1 MAINTLITIRDA
13 IQAFVD
19 GHGQLQSVGFGADD
33 KRAPYL
39 TEQELFPV
47 LYVAPVDV
55 EVGRAHNTHRL
66 RVYVYERLNDA
77 DQDEWENANDTSL
90 ILRDIRVWWNDYGV
104 DDILIETDPT
114 GTFKTDSELDNLV
127 GYYAEILFQI
137 PSHGRCDVPVSIE
150 PIPPPTCED
159 ASYVVEYAN
168 GDPIESGSIPS
179 GGSVTVVV
187 PNPIVCQD
195 VVWTLFDTD
204 GNVLDS
210 GTEPAGGT
218 LTIVAPDATF
228 DINGVQVATILSGGS
243 DSIEV
248 RRASGSTQVGSLQG
262 QHWRVANT
270 TVQLRDSAANNIGS
284 VNSYGAESSN
294 NLTAPD
300 GTVTVNR
307 DGVFYATQAV
317 RSNGTATINVPSAE
331 WIRPTDWLP
340 MPTVTSAQQTFVG
353 LHAVIENGDNY
364 VAFLF
369 TTSTGQYQVNW
380 GDGTTT
386 LHNSNTIAQKQY
398 DFATYDTGN
407 TTLTTRGYKQAMI
420 TVTPVSGNLLTCNF
434 QQRYVTVPAQNQ
446 AYSTGFLDC
455 ILSMPNASSGLSI
468 VFGGTTVRHT
478 YVERVNVLTIG
489 GCTNMAN
496 MFLSCFS
503 LQSVP
508 LFNTANVTN
517 MGSMFEIC
525 RSLQSVPLFNTAN
538 VTNMSFMF
546 SGCTSLQSVPLFNTQ
561 NVTTMVSMFNGCNS
575 LQSVPLFNTANVT
588 NMSSMFSSCFSLQS
602 VPSLN
607 TANVTNMSSMF
618 QLCYSLQTVPL
629 FNTANV
635 TNMNGMFRDAQFS
648 LNSIPALSTAAITSD
663 FTNFALNSNSLN
675 RCQMVFQRTVSFNN
689 CQLSRDAIV
698 EIFNNL
704 AVVVLATI
712 TITGNWGVTALSAAD
727 LLIATSKGWTVIQ

>member
-19 GHGQLQSVGFGADD
+19 GHGQLQAVRFGADD

-150 PIPPPTCED
+150 PIEPIVCAP
-159 ASYVVEYAN
+159 ANYVVEYAN
-168 GDPIESGSIPS
+168 GDPIESGTIPS

-317 RSNGTATINVPSAE
+317 RSNGAATINVPSAE
-331 WIRPTDWLP
+331 WIRPSDWLP

-353 LHAVIENGDNY
+353 LHAVIENSDNY

-398 DFATYDTGN
+398 DFTNPALNG
-407 TTLTTRGYKQAMI
+407 TLTSRGYKQAMI
-420 TVTPVSGNLLTCNF
+420 TVTPVSGNLLTCSF
-434 QQRYVTVPAQNQ
+434 QQRFVTSPVQNQ
-446 AYSTGFLDC
+446 PYSTGLLDC
-455 ILSMPNASSGLSI
+455 ILSMPNASSGQSI

-478 YVERVNVLTIG
+478 YIERVNVLTIG
-489 GCTNMAN
+489 GCTSMGNLFRDCFSLQSVPLFNTANVTSMVN
-496 MFLSCFS
+496 MFVSCYSLQSVPLFDTANVTNMTSMFNSCFS

-517 MGSMFEIC
+517 MAS
-525 RSLQSVPLFNTAN
+525 
-538 VTNMSFMF
+538 MF
-546 SGCTSLQSVPLFNTQ
+546 SGCL
-561 NVTTMVSMFNGCNS
+561 S

-588 NMSSMFSSCFSLQS
+588 NMSSMFESCRSLQS
-602 VPSLN
+602 
-607 TANVTNMSSMF
+607 
-618 QLCYSLQTVPL
+618 VPL

-635 TNMNGMFRDAQFS
+635 TIMAVMFNTCQS
-648 LNSIPALSTAAITSD
+648 LNSIPALSTSSVNTD
-663 FTNFALNSNSLN
+663 FGAFFAQNSNSLN
-675 RCQMVFQRTVSFNN
+675 RCQMVFQRTVSFAN
-689 CQLSRDAIV
+689 CQLSRNAIV

-704 AVVVLATI
+704 ATVTPPQTI